1 MKRLLFIF
9 IVFMFVVNAKP
20 HLDHE
25 NYGKWEMLTEL
36 NNKNVIY
43 ESCYCGNRFI
53 NYQKGKLDDYTGQ
66 EMISCEI
73 KSSYFKDGKYFIDL
87 ESKCSYSDS
96 ISYEVKDENT
106 LIWHLYNSISLVM
119 TNQPDKFD
127 KVFETCDERQ

>member
-25 NYGKWEMLTEL
+25 NYGKWVMLTEL
-36 NNKNVIY
+36 NNKNVID
-43 ESCYCGNRFI
+43 EPCYSGNRFI

-87 ESKCSYSDS
+87 EPKCRYSDS
-96 ISYEVKDENT
+96 ISYEVKAENT
-106 LIWHLYNSISLVM
+106 LIWYLYHSFSLVM

-127 KVFETCDERQ
+127 KVYETCEERQ